1 MMGFMRA
8 NAIYRRTLKLVLAI
22 AGMAMGT
29 TNPASAQ
36 ILSDTPF
43 KGALTTLGIVA
54 PDRDPI
60 EYHERAPLV
69 VPKNMDLPPPARQ
82 AAERNPEWPTDPD
95 VAAKLKEKAEAAKPV
110 VRRQGG
116 DNGGEETRLS
126 IWQVLTGKSS
136 SPPVQAA
143 GPPGPSYDTNR
154 QNENGFIPNSVI
166 RAQGQQFA
174 AHDPEAS
181 DEIRPGYE
189 PKRRYLTDPPP
200 GYRKPSDKAAFKKQ
214 YAPPVR
220 TDKGSE
226 SGEPLAFVKE
236 QSDRQKGSFDKDQ

>member
-1 MMGFMRA
+1 MRA
-8 NAIYRRTLKLVLAI
+8 NAIHRPVLALVLAA
-22 AGMAMGT
+22 AGMAIGA
-29 TNPASAQ
+29 NPASAQ

-43 KGALTTLGIVA
+43 KGALTTLGIIA

-69 VPKNMDLPPPARQ
+69 VPKNMDLPPPVQQ

-126 IWQVLTGKSS
+126 IWQVLAGKSS
-136 SPPVQAA
+136 SAPVQPA
-143 GPPGPSYDTNR
+143 GPSGTYYDTNR

-174 AHDPEAS
+174 EHDPEAT

-189 PKRRYLTDPPP
+189 PKRKYLTDPPA

-214 YAPPVR
+214 YGAPVK
-220 TDKGSE
+220 TDKASE
-226 SGEPLAFVKE
+226 GGDPLAFVKE
-236 QSDRQKGSFDKDQ
+236 QSDRQKGSYDKDQ

>member
-1 MMGFMRA
+1 MRA
-8 NAIYRRTLKLVLAI
+8 NAIHRPVLALVLAA
-22 AGMAMGT
+22 AGMAIGA
-29 TNPASAQ
+29 NPASAQ

-43 KGALTTLGIVA
+43 KGALTTLGIIA

-69 VPKNMDLPPPARQ
+69 VPKNMDLPPPVQQ

-126 IWQVLTGKSS
+126 IWQVLAGKSS
-136 SPPVQAA
+136 SAPVQPA
-143 GPPGPSYDTNR
+143 GPSGTYYDTNR

-174 AHDPEAS
+174 EHDPEAT

-189 PKRRYLTDPPP
+189 PKRKYLTDPPA

-214 YAPPVR
+214 YGAPVK
-220 TDKGSE
+220 TDKATEG
-226 SGEPLAFVKE
+226 GDPLAFVKE
-236 QSDRQKGSFDKDQ
+236 QSDRQKGSYDKDQ

>member
-1 MMGFMRA
+1 MRA
-8 NAIYRRTLKLVLAI
+8 MKIHRRSLTLVLAI
-22 AGMAMGT
+22 AGMAIAAK
-29 TNPASAQ
+29 PASAQ
-36 ILSDTPF
+36 IFSDTPL
-43 KGALTTLGIVA
+43 KGALTTLGIIA

-69 VPKNMDLPPPARQ
+69 VPKTMELPAPVQQ
-82 AAERNPEWPTDPD
+82 ASERNPEWPTDPD
-95 VAAKLKEKAEAAKPV
+95 VAAKLKEKAENAQPV

-126 IWQVLTGKSS
+126 IWNVLAGKSTS
-136 SPPVQAA
+136 APIE
-143 GPPGPSYDTNR
+143 PPGPPRPYYDTNR

-174 AHDPEAS
+174 SQDPEA
-181 DEIRPGYE
+181 EEQIRPGYE

-214 YAPPVR
+214 YGPPVR
-220 TDKGSE
+220 YDKAAEG
-226 SGEPLAFVKE
+226 GDPLAFVKE
-236 QSDRQKGSFDKDQ
+236 QSQRQKGSYERDNDQ